1 MGAKMRKA
9 GKQRAVGKRAVRTAR
24 RGLAAVLTAA
34 LVLTAWCGENLQA
47 ELAIFQVLQCAFLI
61 FHVFQ

>member
-34 LVLTAWCGENLQA
+34 MVLKEWCGEKLQA
-47 ELAIFQVLQCAFLI
+47 
-61 FHVFQ
+61 